1 MPHASLSRTG
11 WWHWLPALLVLVAGV
26 AGTLATW
33 MYSSRQVHD
42 LAQERFMLRT
52 DTARSDLLQQVDTQV
67 GLLMSLRN
75 LVEQSPRISRRNF
88 ELAMGRMDIERV
100 LPAISNIQLIRSVE
114 AGQLP
119 LFESQT
125 ASDPHLNGALP
136 LDFAV
141 HPRTSL
147 PRYLVTDFV
156 WPPAGHEALLG
167 QELHA
172 LPEVLQGAERAIAE
186 GQAAATAALPGKGGA
201 RIMVFMPLDHQMGGR
216 EGEAGSAGL
225 VALTVDMSTLLAGLA
240 GPDNFRGLSFS
251 LSDHGLAAAPDADA
265 SHVLVSY
272 GDTAWNETVGREVLL
287 PVEGRLWQLRFM
299 PEAGLLSRAEG
310 QRPLVNT
317 GITGLITLV
326 IAAWM
331 AYLGLRRQRAQ
342 EQAATARQA
351 LQENEA
357 KLQAV
362 FEHAPVGIS
371 QSESASGRR
380 LYVNPALCAIL
391 GYSAQELMQAHFQA
405 YTHPDDLSRSM
416 AMRDRMLR
424 GEIDS
429 YQMEKRYLR
438 KDGKTIWA
446 NLRMVKIP
454 GTACHVSVISDITE
468 TKHAQDAL
476 ARSEQRYREMFN
488 QLPVGVSLVDQ
499 DEIRFINHR
508 FTHICGYAA
517 HEAPNVDAWW
527 RAVMPDEQE
536 RERVRGQWRAARA
549 AADLGD
555 EGAIGPIEF
564 ALTAKGGI
572 RRHVELSG
580 MALGSAHIAVL
591 VDQTQ
596 RRQAEQQIA
605 YLAQTDVLTGLAN
618 RSALQDGLRKAL
630 AQAAQGHSRGALLM
644 LGIDGFKAINETSGH
659 EVGDRLLALVARR
672 LLAGVPAGALV
683 ARHGGDVY
691 AVVLPRVPGDADGA
705 AAAVQALAQALMQA
719 ASQPCDLEQGQLL
732 RATLGIGVAV
742 FDGSERSADE
752 LLKRSDMA
760 LYAAKAQGRGE
771 LRFFTPQMQAQVAE
785 RVQLETDMR
794 KGLEAGQFELFY
806 QPKAEGDRI
815 IGAEALVRWRHPQRG
830 MVPPAQF
837 IALAEETGLILPLG
851 DAVMRMACEQLAH
864 WAGHP
869 VLGRLTVSVNVSALQ
884 FRQAQFAPRLLAL
897 LAQTGAP
904 TRAIKLEL
912 TESMLLQDTEGTI
925 TRMRQL
931 KEYGV
936 SFSLDDFGTGYSSLS
951 YLKRLPLDELKIDQS
966 FVRHVLTDPNE
977 AAIARTIIALGA
989 SLGLDVVA
997 EGVETEEQRAFLQS
1011 NGCDL
1016 WQGYLLSPPVAA
1028 DDYEALVLERS
1039 EPVSQWGA
1047 PL

>member
-1 MPHASLSRTG
+1 
-11 WWHWLPALLVLVAGV
+11 
-26 AGTLATW
+26 
-33 MYSSRQVHD
+33 
-42 LAQERFMLRT
+42 MLRT
-52 DTARSDLLQQVDTQV
+52 DAVRDDLLQRVDKQD

-75 LVEQSPRISRRNF
+75 LVEQSPDITRRNF
-88 ELAMGRMDIERV
+88 ELAMDRMDIGRV
-100 LPAISNIQLIRSVE
+100 LPAISNIQLIRNVE
-114 AGQLP
+114 AARLS
-119 LFESQT
+119 LFESQ
-125 ASDPHLNGALP
+125 AAADPHLSGALP
-136 LDFAV
+136 RGFAV
-141 HPRTSL
+141 HPRASL

-172 LPEVLQGAERAIAE
+172 LPEVLQGAERAMAD
-186 GQAAATAALPGKGGA
+186 GQATATALLPGKGGA
-201 RIMVFMPLDHQMGGR
+201 QIMVFMPLDHQMGGR
-216 EGEAGSAGL
+216 EDESRNAGL
-225 VALTVDMSTLLAGLA
+225 VALTLDLPTLVAGLA
-240 GPDNFRGLSFS
+240 RQENFSGLSFS
-251 LSDHGLAAAPDADA
+251 MSDLGLAAAPDANAVRVLA
-265 SHVLVSY
+265 SH
-272 GDTAWNETVGREVLL
+272 GDTAWNEVLGREILL
-287 PVEGRLWQLRFM
+287 PLEGRLWQLRFM
-299 PEAGLLSRAEG
+299 PEAGLLSPAEAA
-310 QRPLVNT
+310 RPLVNT
-317 GITGLITLV
+317 GVMGLITIV
-326 IAAWM
+326 MAAWM

-342 EQAATARQA
+342 EQTATARRA

-380 LYVNPALCAIL
+380 MYVNPALCAIL
-391 GYSAQELMQAHFQA
+391 GYSAEEMMQTHFQS
-405 YTHPDDLSRSM
+405 YTHPDDMPKSIE
-416 AMRDRMLR
+416 MRDRMLR

-429 YQMEKRYLR
+429 YHLEKRYLR

-446 NLRMVKIP
+446 RLRMVKIP
-454 GTACHVSVISDITE
+454 GTPCHVSVIEDITE
-468 TKHAQDAL
+468 SRHVQSEL
-476 ARSEQRYREMFN
+476 ARSEQRYREIFN
-488 QLPVGVSLVDQ
+488 HLPVGVAVVDQ
-499 DEIRFINHR
+499 GKLVFVNHR
-508 FTHICGYAA
+508 HAQICGYAVD
-517 HEAPNVDAWW
+517 EVTNVDVWW
-527 RAVMPDEQE
+527 RTLMPDAQE
-536 RERVRGQWRAARA
+536 RERARGQWNAARA
-549 AADLGD
+549 AADLD
-555 EGAIGPIEF
+555 VEGAIRPIELV
-564 ALTAKGGI
+564 LTAKGGI
-572 RRHVELSG
+572 RRQVELSG
-580 MALGSAHIAVL
+580 MALGNGHIVVL

-618 RSALQDGLRKAL
+618 RSALQEGLRKAL
-630 AQAAQGHSRGALLM
+630 AQAAAGRGPGALLM

-659 EVGDRLLALVARR
+659 EVGDRLLALIARR
-672 LLAGVPAGALV
+672 LLAGVPADALV

-691 AVVLPRVPGDADGA
+691 AVVLPRVAAGA
-705 AAAVQALAQALMQA
+705 GEVMAVLQVLAQKLMQA
-719 ASQPCDLEQGQLL
+719 ASQPCDLGAGQVL
-732 RATLGIGVAV
+732 RATLSTGVAV
-742 FDGSERSADE
+742 FDGSESSADE

-771 LRFFTPQMQAQVAE
+771 LRFFTQQMQAQVAE
-785 RVQLETDMR
+785 RVQLEADLR
-794 KGLEAGQFELFY
+794 KGLDAGQFELFF
-806 QPKAEGDRI
+806 QPKVEGERI

-830 MVPPAQF
+830 MVPPVQF

-851 DAVMRMACEQLAH
+851 EAVMRMACEQLAL

-869 VLGRLTVSVNVSALQ
+869 VLGRLTLSVNVSALQ
-884 FRQAQFAPRLLAL
+884 FRQEQFAPRLLAL

-912 TESMLLQDTEGTI
+912 TESMLLDDTEGTI
-925 TRMRQL
+925 TKMRQL
-931 KEYGV
+931 KDYGV

-1039 EPVSQWGA
+1039 DPPSQWGA
-1047 PL
+1047 ML

>member
-1 MPHASLSRTG
+1 
-11 WWHWLPALLVLVAGV
+11 
-26 AGTLATW
+26 
-33 MYSSRQVHD
+33 
-42 LAQERFMLRT
+42 MLRT
-52 DTARSDLLQQVDTQV
+52 DTVRSDLLQHVDKQG

-75 LVEQSPRISRRNF
+75 LVEQSPHIRRRDF
-88 ELAMGRMDIERV
+88 ELATGRMDIERV

-114 AGQLP
+114 AAQLS

-125 ASDPHLNGALP
+125 AMDPHLSGAVP

-141 HPRTSL
+141 HPRSSL
-147 PRYLVTDFV
+147 PQYLVTDFV

-172 LPEVLQGAERAIAE
+172 LPEVLQGAERAIAD
-186 GQAAATAALPGKGGA
+186 GQVAATAALPGKGGA
-201 RIMVFMPLDHQMGGR
+201 QIMVFMPLDHQMGGP
-216 EGEAGSAGL
+216 EGKTGSAGL
-225 VALTVDMSTLLAGLA
+225 VALTLDLPTLMARLAGL
-240 GPDNFRGLSFS
+240 DNFRGLSFS
-251 LSDHGLAAAPDADA
+251 MSDHGLATAPDANT
-265 SHVLVSY
+265 SRVLLSY

-299 PEAGLLSRAEG
+299 PEAGLLSRSEAA
-310 QRPLVNT
+310 RPLVNT
-317 GITGLITLV
+317 GAMGLITVV

-342 EQAATARQA
+342 EQAATARRA

-380 LYVNPALCAIL
+380 IYVNPALCAIL
-391 GYSAQELMQAHFQA
+391 GYSAEELLQLRFQG
-405 YTHPDDLSRSM
+405 YTHPDDVPKSIE
-416 AMRDRMLR
+416 MRDRMLR

-438 KDGKTIWA
+438 KDGKTIWV
-446 NLRMVKIP
+446 NLHMVKIP
-454 GTACHVSVISDITE
+454 GTPYHASVIADITE
-468 TKHAQDAL
+468 GRRAQGEL

-488 QLPVGVSLVDQ
+488 HLPVGVSVVDQ
-499 DEIRFINHR
+499 GALLFINHR
-508 FTHICGYAA
+508 HTQICGYAA
-517 HEAPNVDAWW
+517 DEITSVDVLW
-527 RAVMPDEQE
+527 RTLIPDAQE
-536 RERVRGQWRAARA
+536 RERVRGQWNAARA
-549 AADLGD
+549 AADLD
-555 EGAIGPIEF
+555 AEGAIRPIEF
-564 ALTAKGGI
+564 VLTAKGGI
-572 RRHVELSG
+572 RRPVELSG
-580 MALGSAHIAVL
+580 RALGTGHIVVM

-618 RSALQDGLRKAL
+618 RSALQEDLRKAL
-630 AQAAQGHSRGALLM
+630 AQAGAGHGQGALLM

-659 EVGDRLLALVARR
+659 EVGDRLLALIARR

-691 AVVLPRVPGDADGA
+691 AVVLPKVPGETGEMGGA
-705 AAAVQALAQALMQA
+705 AAAAQALAQALMQA
-719 ASQPCDLEQGQLL
+719 ASQPCDLGQGQLL
-732 RATLGIGVAV
+732 RATLSVGVAV

-771 LRFFTPQMQAQVAE
+771 LCFFTPQMQAQVAE
-785 RVQLETDMR
+785 RVQLEADMR
-794 KGLEAGQFELFY
+794 KGLDAGQFELFY
-806 QPKAEGDRI
+806 QPKTEGDRI

-830 MVPPAQF
+830 MVSPAQF
-837 IALAEETGLILPLG
+837 IALAEETRLILPLG
-851 DAVMRMACEQLAH
+851 DAVMRMACEQLAR

-884 FRQAQFAPRLLAL
+884 FRQKQFAPQLLAL

-904 TRAIKLEL
+904 TRCIKLEL
-912 TESMLLQDTEGTI
+912 TESMLLDDTESTI
-925 TRMRQL
+925 TKMRQL
-931 KEYGV
+931 KAYGV

-1039 EPVSQWGA
+1039 EPTSQWGA
-1047 PL
+1047 LL